1 MFPDVPGC
9 VSGGGNFK
17 DCMRNAAEAL
27 ATHFASMA
35 EDGDTIPE
43 PSELLAVI
51 EENGNLA
58 PADAAEMFGVYSIKL
73 ESGNGIH
80 AA

>member
-9 VSGGGNFK
+9 VSGGVNFK

-27 ATHFASMA
+27 ATHVAAMA
-35 EDGDTIPE
+35 EDGDEIPE

-58 PADAAEMFGVYSIKL
+58 PDDAADVFGVYPIKL
-73 ESGNGIH
+73 DSGNAVH
-80 AA
+80 AG